1 MHNTKYKNT
10 VDTFQNSVVNKYH
23 IYNSLF
29 LKLPFDDV
37 EKTGDTLPLLG
48 RHCENGY
55 EKQKS
60 PFDIITSYFESNNGY
75 FKNEEKQ
82 ISALFKYIQYI
93 ERQIVLFDSVE
104 DSSFE
109 ENHDLDGI
117 GTIKYLSSESEYLKV
132 KEKLQHKLEDFK
144 VRLVLTAHPTQ
155 FYPGSVLSI
164 ITDLSVAITE
174 NNLGSI
180 EKLLKQLGKTKFFK
194 KTKPT
199 PFDEAVS
206 LIWYLE
212 NVFYHS
218 ISKVANRIDQ
228 FVFDGKGVPKNNS
241 FVELGFWPGG
251 DRDGNPFV
259 DAETTLKVADRLRAS
274 IFRSYYHDIRDL
286 KRKLTFDIVDVEIS
300 NLQERIFENSYHKP
314 NHPTI
319 SYSEFTDRLEQI
331 KDILISKHNSLYADD
346 VQALINKVR
355 IFGYHFATLD
365 VRQDSRIHTRV
376 INNILKHY
384 NTSGK
389 NVFPKNYE
397 ELSDEN
403 KIKILTNVEDR
414 INPLLFDDK
423 ITKDTLESIYAINQ
437 IQDKNGEKGANRYI
451 ISNNQSAVNILE
463 VYAMFGLCGW
473 KKESLSVDIIPL
485 FETITDLENAPEIME
500 TIFSNSDYMEHLVRR
515 GKKQTIMLGFSDG
528 TKDGGY
534 LMANWS
540 IYKAK
545 EELTAVARKYDIDV
559 VFFDGRGGPPAR
571 GGGETHKFYSS
582 LGKSIENKEIQ
593 ITIQGQTISA
603 NFGTVEA
610 AQYNIEQLLSAGLS
624 NEIFSRGG
632 KKLTAKR
639 KSLLETLA
647 NESLQEYL
655 NFKSHD
661 KFIPYLEKIST
672 LKYYGQTNIGS
683 RPSKRSKSSELKF
696 EDLRAIPFVGSWS
709 MLKQNVPGYFGVG
722 SVLKKLD
729 ENGKID
735 KAIDLYE
742 NSMFFKALIDN
753 SMVSLTKSFFPLTKY
768 LQQNKKFGEFWDIIH
783 NEYRTTVEM
792 YKKISKSEVL
802 MNSSPGR
809 RKSIKLREQ
818 IVLPL
823 LTIQQYALLRLEK
836 LYEDADK
843 NDDLIKVYEMMVI
856 RSLYGNINASRNSV

>member
-1 MHNTKYKNT
+1 MHNSTYNNT
-10 VDTFQNSVVNKYH
+10 EDTFQNSVVNKYH

-37 EKTGDTLPLLG
+37 EKTGEMLPLLG
-48 RHCENGY
+48 RHCERGY
-55 EKQKS
+55 EKDQS
-60 PFDIITSYFESNNGY
+60 PFEIIKNFFEKNNGT
-75 FKNEEKQ
+75 FKSEKKQ

-117 GTIKYLSSESEYLKV
+117 GTIKYLSSEAEYLNV
-132 KEKLQHKLEDFK
+132 KEKLQQKLEDFK

-164 ITDLSVAITE
+164 ITDLSVAISE
-174 NNLGSI
+174 NDLASI
-180 EKLLKQLGKTKFFK
+180 EKLLKQLGKTKFIK
-194 KTKPT
+194 KAKPT
-199 PFDEAVS
+199 PYDEAIS

-218 ISKVANRIDQ
+218 ISKVANRIDRY
-228 FVFDGKGVPKNNS
+228 VFDGNGVPDNS

-274 IFRSYYHDIRDL
+274 IFRAYYRDVRDL
-286 KRKLTFDIVDVEIS
+286 KRRLTFDIVDVEIA
-300 NLQERIFENSYHKP
+300 NLQEKIFENSYHKP

-319 SYSEFTDRLEQI
+319 SYTELTERLERI
-331 KDILISKHNSLYADD
+331 KDILVNKHNCLYVDE

-376 INNILKHY
+376 MSNVVKHY
-384 NTSGK
+384 TESSK
-389 NVFPKNYE
+389 SVLPSNYE
-397 ELSDEN
+397 ELSDDD
-403 KIKILTNVEDR
+403 KILLLTSVQDR

-437 IQDKNGEKGANRYI
+437 IQEKNGEKGANRYI
-451 ISNNQSAVNILE
+451 ISNNQSALNILE

-485 FETITDLENAPEIME
+485 FETINDLENAPEIME
-500 TIFSNSDYMEHLVRR
+500 SIFTNVDYMNHLKRR
-515 GKKQTIMLGFSDG
+515 GNKQTIMLGFSDG

-582 LGKSIENKEIQ
+582 LGKTIENKEIQ

-603 NFGTVEA
+603 NFGTTEA

-624 NEIFSRGG
+624 NEIFSQNSQ
-632 KKLTAKR
+632 KLTPKR
-639 KSLLETLA
+639 KVLLESLA
-647 NESLQEYL
+647 KESLQEYL
-655 NFKSHD
+655 DFKSHE

-672 LKYYGQTNIGS
+672 LKYYGKTNIGS

-722 SVLKKLD
+722 AVLKKL
-729 ENGKID
+729 EEKGELN

-753 SMVSLTKSFFPLTKY
+753 SMVSLTKSFFPLTMY
-768 LQQNKKFGEFWDIIH
+768 LQQNKEFGDFWNIIF
-783 NEYRTTVEM
+783 NEYNTTVEM
-792 YKKISKSEVL
+792 IQKISKSEVL
-802 MNSSPGR
+802 MKSSPGR

-823 LTIQQYALLRLEK
+823 LTIQQYALLKLEE
-836 LYEDADK
+836 LYQDSEK
-843 NDDLIKVYEMMVI
+843 NDELIKIYEMMVI

>member
-1 MHNTKYKNT
+1 MHDSKYKNT
-10 VDTFQNSVVNKYH
+10 IDTFQNSVVNKYH

-48 RHCENGY
+48 RHCEKGY
-55 EKQKS
+55 EKEQS
-60 PFDIITSYFESNNGY
+60 PFEIIKNFFENNNDF
-75 FKNEEKQ
+75 FKSEDKQ
-82 ISALFKYIQYI
+82 ITALFKYIQYI

-109 ENHDLDGI
+109 ENHDLEGI
-117 GTIKYLSSESEYLKV
+117 GTIKYLASESEYLKV

-180 EKLLKQLGKTKFFK
+180 EKLLKQLGKTKFIK
-194 KTKPT
+194 KIKPT

-218 ISKVANRIDQ
+218 ISRVAKRIDQ
-228 FVFDGKGVPKNNS
+228 FVYDGSGVPDNS

-274 IFRSYYHDIRDL
+274 IFRAYYRDIRDL

-300 NLQERIFENSYHKP
+300 NLQEKIFENSYHQP

-319 SYSEFTDRLEQI
+319 SYTEFSERLFQI
-331 KDILISKHNSLYADD
+331 KDILVSKHNSLYADE

-365 VRQDSRIHTRV
+365 VRQDSRIHTSV
-376 INNILKHY
+376 MSNIIKHY
-384 NTSGK
+384 KASGK
-389 NVFPKNYE
+389 TILPSNYE
-397 ELSDEN
+397 SLNDDE
-403 KIKILTNVEDR
+403 KIKLLTKVQDR
-414 INPLLFDDK
+414 VNPLLFEDK
-423 ITKDTLESIYAINQ
+423 ITKDTLESIYAISQ

-473 KKESLSVDIIPL
+473 KKESLTVDVIPL
-485 FETITDLENAPEIME
+485 FETITDLENAPGIME
-500 TIFSNSDYMEHLVRR
+500 TIFSNKDYMEHLGRR
-515 GKKQTIMLGFSDG
+515 GNKQTIMLGFSDG

-545 EELTAVARKYDIDV
+545 EELTEVSRKHGIDV

-582 LGKSIENKEIQ
+582 LGKTIENEEIQ

-624 NEIFSRGG
+624 NEIFDVRNQ
-632 KKLTAKR
+632 KLSTER
-639 KSLLETLA
+639 KDLLEKLS
-647 NESLQEYL
+647 NESLQEYKNL
-655 NFKSHD
+655 KAHD

-672 LKYYGQTNIGS
+672 LKYYGKTNIGS

-722 SVLKKLD
+722 AVLKRLE
-729 ENGKID
+729 ENGDLD

-768 LQQNKKFGEFWDIIH
+768 LQENTEFGDFWNIIY
-783 NEYRTTVEM
+783 NEYNTSVEM
-792 YKKISKSEVL
+792 IQKISKSDGL
-802 MNSSPGR
+802 MNSSPAR

-823 LTIQQYALLRLEK
+823 LTIQQYALLKLED
-836 LYEDADK
+836 LYEDYETNK
-843 NDDLIKVYEMMVI
+843 DLIKIYEMMVI

>member
-1 MHNTKYKNT
+1 MHNTKNNNSL
-10 VDTFQNSVVNKYH
+10 DTFHNSVVNKYH

-37 EKTGDTLPLLG
+37 EKVGETLPLLG
-48 RHCENGY
+48 RHCEKGY
-55 EKQKS
+55 EKEKS
-60 PFDIITSYFESNNGY
+60 PFDIIKTFFLNNES
-75 FKNEEKQ
+75 FKDEKKQ
-82 ISALFKYIQYI
+82 ISALYKYIQYI

-104 DSSFE
+104 DSSYE
-109 ENHDLDGI
+109 ENHDINGI
-117 GTIKYLSSESEYLKV
+117 GTIKYLASEADYLKV

-174 NNLGSI
+174 NNLSLI
-180 EKLLKQLGKTKFFK
+180 EKLLKQLGKTKFIK
-194 KTKPT
+194 KVKPT
-199 PFDEAVS
+199 PYDEAVS
-206 LIWYLE
+206 LVWYLE
-212 NVFYHS
+212 NIFYHS
-218 ISKVANRIDQ
+218 ISKVTNRIDN
-228 FVFDGKGVPKNNS
+228 FVFDGKGVPDNS

-259 DAETTLKVADRLRAS
+259 DAETTLKVADRLRSS
-274 IFRSYYHDIRDL
+274 IFRAYYRDIRDL
-286 KRKLTFDIVDVEIS
+286 KRRLTFDIVDYEIAD
-300 NLQERIFENSYHKP
+300 LQEKIFENSYHQP

-319 SYSEFTDRLEQI
+319 SYVEFTERLEQI
-331 KDILISKHNSLYADD
+331 KDILINKHNGLFVEE
-346 VQALINKVR
+346 VQALLNKVR

-365 VRQDSRIHTRV
+365 VRQDSRIHSNV
-376 INNILKHY
+376 MDNIVKHY
-384 NTSGK
+384 KSSGK
-389 NVFPKNYE
+389 SIIPENYNNLGDSE
-397 ELSDEN
+397 KIEL
-403 KIKILTNVEDR
+403 LTKVQDR

-423 ITKDTLESIYAINQ
+423 ITKDTLESIYAISQ
-437 IQDKNGEKGANRYI
+437 IQEKNGEKGANRYI

-473 KKESLSVDIIPL
+473 KKENLSVDIIPL
-485 FETITDLENAPEIME
+485 FETIDDLENAPEIMD
-500 TIFSNSDYMEHLVRR
+500 TIFSNSDYSKHLDRR
-515 GKKQTIMLGFSDG
+515 GNKQTIMLGFSDG

-545 EELTAVARKYDIDV
+545 EELTEVARKYNIDV

-582 LGKSIENKEIQ
+582 LGKTIENKEIQ

-603 NFGTVEA
+603 NFGTIES

-624 NEIFSRGG
+624 NEIFSTGRQN
-632 KKLTAKR
+632 LNSKR
-639 KSLLETLA
+639 KLVLEDLAKDSLK
-647 NESLQEYL
+647 EYL
-655 NFKSHD
+655 NFKSND

-672 LKYYGQTNIGS
+672 LKYYGKTNIGS

-722 SVLKKLD
+722 SVLKKLED
-729 ENGKID
+729 NGELD
-735 KAIDLYE
+735 KAVDLYQ
-742 NSMFFKALIDN
+742 NSNFFKALIDN

-768 LQQNKKFGEFWDIIH
+768 LNDNKEFGDFWNIIFS
-783 NEYRTTVEM
+783 EYSTTVEM
-792 YKKISKSEVL
+792 IKKISNSERL
-802 MNSSPGR
+802 MESNPSR
-809 RKSIKLREQ
+809 RESIKLREQ

-823 LTIQQYALLRLEK
+823 LTIQQYALLRLEE
-836 LYEDADK
+836 LYENPDN
-843 NDDLIKVYEMMVI
+843 NDELIKVYEMMVI

>member
-1 MHNTKYKNT
+1 MHNSKYKNT
-10 VDTFQNSVVNKYH
+10 IDTFQNSVVNKYH

-37 EKTGDTLPLLG
+37 QKTGDTLPLLG
-48 RHCENGY
+48 RHCEYGY
-55 EKQKS
+55 ENGKS
-60 PFDIITSYFESNNGY
+60 PFDIIKSFFKNNNGF
-75 FKNEEKQ
+75 FKSEEKQ
-82 ISALFKYIQYI
+82 ISALFKYVQYI

-117 GTIKYLSSESEYLKV
+117 GTIKYLASEAEYLKV

-174 NNLGSI
+174 NDLGRI
-180 EKLLKQLGKTKFFK
+180 EKLLKQLGKTKFIK

-199 PFDEAVS
+199 PFDEAIS
-206 LIWYLE
+206 LVWYLE
-212 NVFYHS
+212 NIFYHS

-228 FVFDGKGVPKNNS
+228 FVFDGNGVPDNS
-241 FVELGFWPGG
+241 FIELGFWPGG

-274 IFRSYYHDIRDL
+274 IFRAYYRDIRDL
-286 KRKLTFDIVDVEIS
+286 KRKLTFDIVDVEIA
-300 NLQERIFENSYHKP
+300 NLQEKIFENSYHQP

-319 SYSEFTDRLEQI
+319 SYTEFIERLEQI
-331 KDILISKHNSLYADD
+331 KDILINKHNSLYAEE
-346 VQALINKVR
+346 VRALINKVR

-365 VRQDSRIHTRV
+365 VRQDSRIHSSV
-376 INNILKHY
+376 ISNIVKHY
-384 NTSGK
+384 KSSGK
-389 NVFPKNYE
+389 NILPSNYE
-397 ELSDEN
+397 DLEDDKKIEL
-403 KIKILTNVEDR
+403 LTKVEDR

-423 ITKDTLESIYAINQ
+423 ITKDTLESIYAISQ

-473 KKESLSVDIIPL
+473 KKNKLSVDIIPL
-485 FETITDLENAPEIME
+485 FETITDLENAPSIME
-500 TIFSNSDYMEHLVRR
+500 NIFSNTDYKNHLERR
-515 GKKQTIMLGFSDG
+515 DNKQTIMLGFSDG

-545 EELTAVARKYDIDV
+545 EELTEVARKYGIDV
-559 VFFDGRGGPPAR
+559 IFFDGRGGPPAR

-603 NFGTVEA
+603 NFGTIGA

-632 KKLTAKR
+632 KRLTSKR
-639 KSLLETLA
+639 KSLLESLA
-647 NESLQEYL
+647 NDSLQEYL
-655 NFKSHD
+655 NFKAHD

-672 LKYYGQTNIGS
+672 LKYYGKTNIGS

-722 SVLKKLD
+722 AVLKKLEEKGELD
-729 ENGKID
+729 Q
-735 KAIDLYE
+735 AIDLYE

-768 LQQNKKFGEFWDIIH
+768 LQENEEFGDFWTIIY
-783 NEYRTTVEM
+783 NEYNTTVEM
-792 YKKISKSEVL
+792 IQKISKSEVL
-802 MNSSPGR
+802 MNSAPGR

-823 LTIQQYALLRLEK
+823 LTIQQYALLKLEE
-836 LYEDADK
+836 LYEDSEN
-843 NDDLIKVYEMMVI
+843 NDALIKIYEMMVI

>member
-1 MHNTKYKNT
+1 MHNSKYKNT
-10 VDTFQNSVVNKYH
+10 IDTFQNSVINKYH

-37 EKTGDTLPLLG
+37 ERTGDTLPLLG
-48 RHCENGY
+48 RHCERGY
-55 EKQKS
+55 EKGQS
-60 PFDIITSYFESNNGY
+60 PFEIIKSFFKNNNGF

-82 ISALFKYIQYI
+82 ITALFKYVQYI

-117 GTIKYLSSESEYLKV
+117 GTIKYLASEVEYLKV
-132 KEKLQHKLEDFK
+132 KDKLQQKLEDFK

-174 NNLGSI
+174 NNLGGI
-180 EKLLKQLGKTKFFK
+180 EKLLKQLGKTKFIK

-199 PFDEAVS
+199 PLDEAVS

-228 FVFDGKGVPKNNS
+228 FVFEGNGVPDNS

-274 IFRSYYHDIRDL
+274 IFRAYYRDIRDL

-300 NLQERIFENSYHKP
+300 NLQEKVFENSYHQP

-319 SYSEFTDRLEQI
+319 SYSELTERLEQI
-331 KDILISKHNSLYADD
+331 KDILISKHNSLYADE
-346 VQALINKVR
+346 VQELLNKVR

-365 VRQDSRIHTRV
+365 VRQDSRIHSSV
-376 INNILKHY
+376 MSNIVKHY
-384 NTSGK
+384 KSSGK
-389 NVFPKNYE
+389 AILPDNYE
-397 ELSDEN
+397 ELSDDD
-403 KIKILTNVEDR
+403 KIKLLTDVQDR

-423 ITKDTLESIYAINQ
+423 ITKDTLESIYAISQ
-437 IQDKNGEKGANRYI
+437 IQEKNGEKGANRYI

-473 KKESLSVDIIPL
+473 KKESLSVDVIPL
-485 FETITDLENAPEIME
+485 FETITDLENAPSIME
-500 TIFSNSDYMEHLVRR
+500 TIFSNSDYKKHLELR
-515 GKKQTIMLGFSDG
+515 KNKQTIMLGFSDG

-545 EELTAVARKYDIDV
+545 EELTNVARKHGIDV

-582 LGKSIENKEIQ
+582 LGKTIENKEIQ

-603 NFGTVEA
+603 NFGTVGA

-624 NEIFSRGG
+624 NEIFSIGNQ
-632 KKLTAKR
+632 KMSSKR
-639 KSLLETLA
+639 KVLLEKLS

-655 NFKSHD
+655 NFKAHD

-672 LKYYGQTNIGS
+672 LKYYGKTNIGS

-722 SVLKKLD
+722 SVLKRLEDNGNLD
-729 ENGKID
+729 Q
-735 KAIDLYE
+735 AIDLYE

-768 LQQNKKFGEFWDIIH
+768 LQDNEEFGEFWNIIYK
-783 NEYRTTVEM
+783 EYNTTVEM
-792 YKKISKSEVL
+792 IQKISKTDEL
-802 MNSSPGR
+802 MNSSPAR

-823 LTIQQYALLRLEK
+823 LTIQQYALLKLED
-836 LYEDADK
+836 LYKDSEK
-843 NDDLIKVYEMMVI
+843 NDGLIKIYEMMVI

>member
-1 MHNTKYKNT
+1 MHNSEYKNT
-10 VDTFQNSVVNKYH
+10 IDTFQNSVVNKYH

-37 EKTGDTLPLLG
+37 EKTGEMLPLLG

-55 EKQKS
+55 EKEQS
-60 PFDIITSYFESNNGY
+60 PFEIIENFFKNNKGH

-82 ISALFKYIQYI
+82 ITSLFKYIQYI

-109 ENHDLDGI
+109 ENHDLNGI
-117 GTIKYLSSESEYLKV
+117 GTIKYLSSEAEYLKV

-164 ITDLSVAITE
+164 ITDLSVAIS
-174 NNLGSI
+174 NNDLYTI
-180 EKLLKQLGKTKFFK
+180 EKLLKQLGKTKFIK

-218 ISKVANRIDQ
+218 ISKVANRIDRY
-228 FVFDGKGVPKNNS
+228 VFDGNGVPDNS

-251 DRDGNPFV
+251 DRDGNPYV

-274 IFRSYYHDIRDL
+274 IFRAYYRDIRDL
-286 KRKLTFDIVDVEIS
+286 KRRLTFDIVDIEIA
-300 NLQERIFENSYHKP
+300 NLQEKIFENSYHQP

-319 SYSEFTDRLEQI
+319 SYTELTERLEQI
-331 KDILISKHNSLYADD
+331 KDILINKHNSLYVGE
-346 VQALINKVR
+346 VQALLNKVR

-376 INNILKHY
+376 MSNVLKHY
-384 NTSGK
+384 KDSGK
-389 NVFPKNYE
+389 LVLPSNYE
-397 ELSDEN
+397 ELDDKGKME
-403 KIKILTNVEDR
+403 ILTKVQDR
-414 INPLLFDDK
+414 INPLLFEDK

-437 IQDKNGEKGANRYI
+437 IQEKNGEKGANRYI

-463 VYAMFGLCGW
+463 VYAMFGLCSW

-485 FETITDLENAPEIME
+485 FETITDLGNAPEIME
-500 TIFSNSDYMEHLVRR
+500 TIFSNSDYMDHLVRR

-545 EELTAVARKYDIDV
+545 EELTAIARKYDIDV

-582 LGKSIENKEIQ
+582 LGKTIENKEIQ

-603 NFGTVEA
+603 NFGTIEA

-624 NEIFSRGG
+624 NEIFNIENQ
-632 KKLTAKR
+632 KLTSKR
-639 KSLLETLA
+639 KKLLETLA
-647 NESLQEYL
+647 NDSLKEYL
-655 NFKSHD
+655 DFKAND

-672 LKYYGQTNIGS
+672 LKYYGKTNIGS

-722 SVLKKLD
+722 AVLKQL
-729 ENGKID
+729 ENKGELD
-735 KAIDLYE
+735 KAVDLYE

-768 LQQNKKFGEFWDIIH
+768 LQQNKEFGEFWNIIF
-783 NEYRTTVEM
+783 NEYNTTVEM
-792 YKKISKSEVL
+792 IQKISNSKVL

-823 LTIQQYALLRLEK
+823 LTIQQYALLKLEE
-836 LYEDADK
+836 LYEDSVK
-843 NDDLIKVYEMMVI
+843 NDELIKIYEMMVI